1 MAVWQ
6 ICLLVVVVLLI
17 LGYFYSNIYQPI
29 SSKTRQFTPIEEIE
43 RTVIHLRQV
52 GQLVGK
58 PYDFFVSYRSQNA
71 PLVRP
76 IVEQLL
82 GAGYKVWFDEYVVS
96 LDVKTLRDQTDLDQR
111 LSEIIPLGIEH
122 SKRAICFISDSYLQ
136 SEWCRLELDLI
147 LKQLGPSQLLN
158 IELSAIP
165 HLDDRFSQLAQ
176 AQTIKY
182 ENLLQSLSF
191 IDSSIEWAS
200 QLSPQESVA
209 QPIVFSYQDWVF
221 ELDAS
226 GWRGDTG
233 YRTVAFD
240 NLEGPKLHRGFEG
253 SLWTG
258 RVMVGEMGYSSL
270 HRGGIYNDK
279 EFFLRSAR
287 FAQEF
292 LAESEGHRCVGVHL
306 VMLNGE
312 SHFGLTAT
320 AYERGQ
326 WMRLYS
332 IALHDGLAHV
342 RGDTE
347 VFFNFQFTGSF
358 EKFCQ
363 SVHYAD
369 ALVQSL
375 KWARR

>member
-1 MAVWQ
+1 MAMWQ
-6 ICLLVVVVLLI
+6 ICMMIVVVVLVI
-17 LGYFYSNIYQPI
+17 GYFYTAIYQPFL
-29 SSKTRQFTPIEEIE
+29 SKTKQFTPIEKIE
-43 RTVIHLRQV
+43 STVIHQRQV
-52 GQLVGK
+52 GQPVGK

-111 LSEIIPLGIEH
+111 LNEIIPLGIEH

-147 LKQLGPSQLLN
+147 LKQLGPTNLLN
-158 IELSAIP
+158 IELSPLPSSAEA
-165 HLDDRFSQLAQ
+165 FSQLAL
-176 AQTIKY
+176 AQTIPY
-182 ENLLQSLSF
+182 ESLAQSLGF
-191 IDSSIEWAS
+191 IDPSIQWAT
-200 QLSPQESVA
+200 QLLPQAFEA
-209 QPIVFSYQDWVF
+209 QPIIFLYQDWVF
-221 ELDAS
+221 ELDSS
-226 GWRGDTG
+226 GWRSDTQ
-233 YRTVAFD
+233 YRSVAFD
-240 NLEGPKLHRGFEG
+240 NLEGPKLNRGFEG
-253 SLWTG
+253 SLWTC
-258 RVMVGEMGYSSL
+258 RVMVGEMGYSSF

-292 LAESEGHRCVGVHL
+292 LAESQGHRCVGVHL
-306 VMLNGE
+306 IMLNGE
-312 SHFGLTAT
+312 SHFGLTGT
-320 AYERGQ
+320 AYQRGQ

-332 IALHDGLAHV
+332 IALHDGLP
-342 RGDTE
+342 RIKGDTE
-347 VFFNFQFTGSF
+347 VYFNFQFTGTF
-358 EKFCQ
+358 EKFCR

>member
-6 ICLLVVVVLLI
+6 ICIIVGVVALT
-17 LGYFYSNIYQPI
+17 LGYFYTAIYQPI
-29 SSKTRQFTPIEEIE
+29 LSKTKQFTPIEEIE
-43 RTVIHLRQV
+43 RTVTHQRQV
-52 GQLVGK
+52 GQLVGT
-58 PYDFFVSYRSQNA
+58 PYDFFVSYRSSNA

-82 GAGYKVWFDEYVVS
+82 GAGYKVWFDEYVIS

-111 LSEIIPLGIEH
+111 LNEIIPRGIVY
-122 SKRAICFISDSYLQ
+122 SKRALCFLSDSYLQ
-136 SEWCRLELDLI
+136 SDWCRLELDLI
-147 LKQLGPSQLLN
+147 LKQLGPSNLFN
-158 IELSAIP
+158 IELSP
-165 HLDDRFSQLAQ
+165 LPSLDEPFSQLGLAQ
-176 AQTIKY
+176 RMPYVSLIQT
-182 ENLLQSLSF
+182 LDF
-191 IDSSIEWAS
+191 IDPSIQWATR
-200 QLSPQESVA
+200 LLPQEFEA
-209 QPIVFSYQDWVF
+209 QPITFPYEDWVF

-226 GWRGDTG
+226 GWRGDTS

-240 NLEGPKLHRGFEG
+240 NLEGPKLNRGFEG

-258 RVMVGEMGYSSL
+258 RVMVGEMGYSMPSPSL
-270 HRGGIYNDK
+270 SMDK
-279 EFFLRSAR
+279 AFFLRSAR

-292 LAESEGHRCVGVHL
+292 LAESTGHRCVGVHL

-320 AYERGQ
+320 AYQRGQ

-332 IALHDGLAHV
+332 IALHDGLP
-342 RGDTE
+342 RIKGDTE
-347 VFFNFQFTGSF
+347 VYFNFQFTGSF
-358 EKFCQ
+358 EKFCR

-375 KWARR
+375 KWVRR